1 MVAVPA
7 PAVRAEFAKRLR
19 ALRAQ
24 RGYER
29 ARHFAKALGIEEN
42 RYTRYERA
50 EVEPNLTLLI
60 EICQKLAVTPN
71 ELMGFADGAVEVRP
85 LASGD
90 GPAARLEARSA
101 PEGNAGSDRRALAWQ
116 LATEAAQAQAELRGA
131 AKAAFDPL
139 RLVRDTGRLYSR
151 LEQDPFGTVAEIVE
165 DPALQDVT
173 GERKVKLAA
182 LIAAYTAGVSEEA

>member
-29 ARHFAKALGIEEN
+29 ARHFAQALGVEEN

-50 EVEPNLTLLI
+50 EVEPNLSLLV
-60 EICQKLAVTPN
+60 EICQKLAITPN
-71 ELMGFADGAVEVRP
+71 ELMGFAEAAVDGRP
-85 LASGD
+85 AGLLA
-90 GPAARLEARSA
+90 GPPAPRREARGA
-101 PEGNAGSDRRALAWQ
+101 PGPSPAPDLRALAWQ
-116 LATEAAQAQAELRGA
+116 LAAEAARIKAELSGP

-139 RLVRDTGRLYSR
+139 RPVRETGRLYAR
-151 LEQDPFGTVAEIVE
+151 LEQDPFGTVAEIVA
-165 DPALQDVT
+165 DPALRDLA
-173 GERKVKLAA
+173 GDRKVRLAG
-182 LIAAYTAGVSEEA
+182 LIAAYTEALGA

>member
-29 ARHFAKALGIEEN
+29 ARHFAQALGVEEN

-50 EVEPNLTLLI
+50 EVEPNLSLLV
-60 EICQKLAVTPN
+60 EICQKLAITPN
-71 ELMGFADGAVEVRP
+71 ELMGFADAAVDGRP
-85 LASGD
+85 AGLLA
-90 GPAARLEARSA
+90 GPPAPRREARGA
-101 PEGNAGSDRRALAWQ
+101 PGPPPAPDLRALAWQ
-116 LATEAAQAQAELRGA
+116 LAAEAARVEAELSGP

-139 RLVRDTGRLYSR
+139 RLVRETGRLYAR
-151 LEQDPFGTVAEIVE
+151 LEQDPFGTVAEIVA
-165 DPALQDVT
+165 DPALQDLA
-173 GERKVKLAA
+173 GDRKVKLAD
-182 LIAAYTAGVSEEA
+182 LIAAYTEALGA

>member
-29 ARHFAKALGIEEN
+29 ARHFAQALGVEEN

-50 EVEPNLTLLI
+50 EVEPNLSLLV
-60 EICQKLAVTPN
+60 EICQKLAITPN
-71 ELMGFADGAVEVRP
+71 ELMGFADAAVDGRTAGL
-85 LASGD
+85 LA
-90 GPAARLEARSA
+90 GPPAPRREARGA
-101 PEGNAGSDRRALAWQ
+101 PGPSPAPDLRALAWQ
-116 LATEAAQAQAELRGA
+116 LAAEAARIKAELSGP

-139 RLVRDTGRLYSR
+139 RLVRETGRLYAR
-151 LEQDPFGTVAEIVE
+151 LEQDPFGTVAEIVA
-165 DPALQDVT
+165 DPALQDLA
-173 GERKVKLAA
+173 GDRKVRLAG
-182 LIAAYTAGVSEEA
+182 LIAAYTEALGA

>member
-29 ARHFAKALGIEEN
+29 ARHFAQALGIEEN

-50 EVEPNLTLLI
+50 EVEPNLSLLV

-71 ELMGFADGAVEVRP
+71 ELMGFADLAVDGRP
-85 LASGD
+85 AGLLA
-90 GPAARLEARSA
+90 GPPAPRREARGAAGPPPA
-101 PEGNAGSDRRALAWQ
+101 PDLRALAWQ
-116 LATEAAQAQAELRGA
+116 LAAEAARVEAELRA
-131 AKAAFDPL
+131 PAKAAFDPL
-139 RLVRDTGRLYSR
+139 RLVRETGRLYAR
-151 LEQDPFGTVAEIVE
+151 LEQEPFGTVAEIVA
-165 DPALQDVT
+165 DPALQDLA
-173 GERKVKLAA
+173 GERKVKLAG
-182 LIAAYTAGVSEEA
+182 LIAAYTEALGA